1 MCYYYYYTI
10 WFFWTERLGE
20 CGGLDFTLLFIS
32 VEPSASTHTYFVIII
47 LLYGRKRVP
56 IVSARVPGRPTAVY
70 YITLLR
76 LLLLYHVQHT
86 RVWESKYN
94 VQSTYFVSQFYAI

>member
-20 CGGLDFTLLFIS
+20 YGGPDFTLLFIS
-32 VEPSASTHTYFVIII
+32 LALSASTYLPISLL
-47 LLYGRKRVP
+47 LLYRRKRVP
-56 IVSARVPGRPTAVY
+56 IVSARVPGRPAAVY
-70 YITLLR
+70 YITLHYYDCC
-76 LLLLYHVQHT
+76 YHTMFGTH
-86 RVWESKYN
+86 VWESEYN